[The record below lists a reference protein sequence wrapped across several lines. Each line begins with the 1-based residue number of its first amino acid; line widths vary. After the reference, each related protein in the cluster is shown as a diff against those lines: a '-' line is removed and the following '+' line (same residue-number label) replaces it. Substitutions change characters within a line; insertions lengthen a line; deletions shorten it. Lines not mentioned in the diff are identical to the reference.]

1 MRRLLW
7 AFVLTFA
14 VSLAAALGLRLS
26 SEATGVIIG
35 VIAGASAGIPVSLI
49 LLAALRRRDSQT
61 ESQASMAGRGHEYG
75 AAYPPVLIIQGAGQ
89 SPSWTPAS
97 GARLMRADSFGPGQG
112 YGPRQFTLVGGEHW
126 ED

>member
-26 SEATGVIIG
+26 NEATGVIVG

-49 LLAALRRRDSQT
+49 LLAALRRRDSPT
-61 ESQASMAGRGHEYG
+61 ESQASMSVRGHEYG
-75 AAYPPVLIIQGAGQ
+75 SAYPPVLIIQGGGQ
-89 SPSWTPAS
+89 SPSWPPAP
-97 GARLMRADSFGPGQG
+97 GARTMTSQSYGPGPG
-112 YGPRQFTLVGGEHW
+112 LGTRQFTLVGGELW